1 MKYLKILLVKGMQ
14 IRILNKIAVE
24 IDYLF
29 MKANNYCKVSVIIQL
44 TLQNK
49 KIF

>member
-1 MKYLKILLVKGMQ
+1 MQ
-14 IRILNKIAVE
+14 ICILNKIAVE

-44 TLQNK
+44 ILQNK
-49 KIF
+49 KFF